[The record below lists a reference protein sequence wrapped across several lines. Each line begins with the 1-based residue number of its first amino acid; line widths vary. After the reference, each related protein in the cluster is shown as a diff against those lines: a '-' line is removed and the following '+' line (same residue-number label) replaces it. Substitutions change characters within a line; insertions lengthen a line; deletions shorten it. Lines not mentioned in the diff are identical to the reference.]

1 MSTNQRF
8 NIIAIFFFQSMFL
21 VKWQMYDFINFCWE
35 CICVNKF
42 MMLFLVKVT
51 FILCDDF
58 LSSRLM
64 VTVFTVFILHFV
76 QIKSEK
82 HQTQVPLLC
91 QVIRK
96 HLFPYWHRETQVS
109 KMQFLFC
116 LLLWL
121 TSAALHCGIKYW
133 HYLSWFKQF
142 NIYTY
147 IELIFTVP
155 LLKVVSIYRLTPLT
169 RTANWPMEVQ
179 AMSVWSSSRA
189 QIPDRGLLV

>member
-1 MSTNQRF
+1 MLDLVASSGEVAGFRFPLNMPKSYTLDLFKKGHFSGVSQMSTNQRF

-116 LLLWL
+116 LLL
-121 TSAALHCGIKYW
+121 
-133 HYLSWFKQF
+133 
-142 NIYTY
+142 
-147 IELIFTVP
+147 
-155 LLKVVSIYRLTPLT
+155 
-169 RTANWPMEVQ
+169 
-179 AMSVWSSSRA
+179 
-189 QIPDRGLLV
+189 